1 MAEPEAALPARF
13 YLRHCAGVSPPR
25 RRRPGGT
32 NGSNHVAIV
41 RFVATRKTC
50 IVCPGLVS
58 FGKSGKL
65 VNRAHRGGWREQQ
78 RTAMDLRQL
87 RYFVGIV
94 QAGSLSRAADQL
106 HVAQSAISHH
116 LASLESELGRQLV
129 TRGPKGILLTEA
141 GGVLYRHAEA
151 ILRHVEFAKQDAV
164 NVLNVPAGRVSIG
177 FPGALAS
184 LLATELFV
192 RVRTAYPQILLHI
205 VDGNSGLLRERLNN
219 GRLDISV
226 LLTGQAERG
235 LAVEPLVLEELFYA
249 TADQD
254 RSPVR
259 IAEAARHPLLV
270 PGPDSGIQRD
280 AREVFE
286 NFGLT
291 LEPIGECDSL
301 NTMRELVASGIG
313 NSIMTWS
320 GLHSGDPRL
329 ALNYRRFAD
338 AKMARPVSLCF
349 SEVGL
354 RSPATEAV
362 ALTLKSL
369 VRELVERGAWQG
381 VTLIAPG
388 AEPSEAPVRHDD
400 AKPHTLGRS
409 RSCSPPPHR
418 KVKNGNGHRKGRD

>member
-1 MAEPEAALPARF
+1 
-13 YLRHCAGVSPPR
+13 
-25 RRRPGGT
+25 
-32 NGSNHVAIV
+32 
-41 RFVATRKTC
+41 
-50 IVCPGLVS
+50 
-58 FGKSGKL
+58 
-65 VNRAHRGGWREQQ
+65 
-78 RTAMDLRQL
+78 
-87 RYFVGIV
+87 
-94 QAGSLSRAADQL
+94 
-106 HVAQSAISHH
+106 
-116 LASLESELGRQLV
+116 
-129 TRGPKGILLTEA
+129 
-141 GGVLYRHAEA
+141 
-151 ILRHVEFAKQDAV
+151 V
-164 NVLNVPAGRVSIG
+164 NVLDVPAGRVSIG
-177 FPGALAS
+177 FPVALAA

-286 NFGLT
+286 KYGLT

-329 ALNYRRFAD
+329 ALLRGRDPGRDGGHVFLPVGAGDSGSAD
-338 AKMARPVSLCF
+338 CDTGCGRAGAVCGGADRVPCTAGLC
-349 SEVGL
+349 
-354 RSPATEAV
+354 
-362 ALTLKSL
+362 
-369 VRELVERGAWQG
+369 
-381 VTLIAPG
+381 
-388 AEPSEAPVRHDD
+388 
-400 AKPHTLGRS
+400 
-409 RSCSPPPHR
+409 CHR
-418 KVKNGNGHRKGRD
+418 KVHCA

>member
-1 MAEPEAALPARF
+1 ML
-13 YLRHCAGVSPPR
+13 
-25 RRRPGGT
+25 
-32 NGSNHVAIV
+32 
-41 RFVATRKTC
+41 
-50 IVCPGLVS
+50 CPGLVS
-58 FGKSGKL
+58 FGKSGKF
-65 VNRAHRGGWREQQ
+65 VNHARRGGAWREQQ

-116 LASLESELGRQLV
+116 LASLESELSRQLV

-164 NVLNVPAGRVSIG
+164 NVLDVPAGRVSIG
-177 FPGALAS
+177 FPVALAS

-286 NFGLT
+286 KYGLT

-369 VRELVERGAWQG
+369 VRELVESGAWQG
-381 VTLIAPG
+381 VTLIAP
-388 AEPSEAPVRHDD
+388 ADPPARHDG
-400 AKPHTLGRS
+400 AKPHALGRS
-409 RSCSPPPHR
+409 RSFSPAARR
-418 KVKNGNGHRKGRD
+418 KMKNGNGHRKGRD